1 MYNEII
7 NDLLNSNNKNLEVQ
21 KGAKGQCKINK
32 LAEEIVTD
40 ELKAFEWLEI
50 GESIRRV
57 APTDFNKLS
66 SRSHTIFRIN
76 LETTVRGVFSSQTIK
91 RSEINLVDLAGS
103 EGVTSEHNQA
113 RAAERANINK
123 SLLALSMVV
132 QSKSTKD
139 SNAFTSFR
147 KSKLTRILENALSG
161 DSKTCI
167 ICTINQANK
176 NKVESINT
184 LKFGMNAKK
193 IKTMVSINERVNK
206 QTVDLECFK
215 QIEEENRR
223 LKQELEDMKEE
234 VKNQADEP
242 RSVQDDDQVMG
253 EIYNRQYLNY
263 TQEKLIQK
271 TAQVQ
276 RYQVS
281 LAEITQMK

>member
-1 MYNEII
+1 
-7 NDLLNSNNKNLEVQ
+7 LNSGNKNLEVQ
-21 KGAKGQCKINK
+21 KGAKGKCTISK
-32 LAEEIVTD
+32 LTEEVVTD

-57 APTDFNKLS
+57 ALTDFNKTS

-76 LETTVRGVFSSQTIK
+76 LEMTVKEEFRTETIK

-132 QSKSTKD
+132 QSK
-139 SNAFTSFR
+139 AFINPTAYISYR

-176 NKVESINT
+176 NKAESINT
-184 LKFGMNAKK
+184 LKFGMNAKM
-193 IKTMVSINERVNK
+193 IKTKVSINERVNK
-206 QTVDLECFK
+206 QTIDLESYK
-215 QIEEENRR
+215 QLEEENIRQ
-223 LKQELEDMKEE
+223 KQKIENMEEEIKNIIDGTKE
-234 VKNQADEP
+234 
-242 RSVQDDDQVMG
+242 VQDDDKVMND
-253 EIYNRQYLNY
+253 IYTRQYLNY

-276 RYQVS
+276 RW
-281 LAEITQMK
+281 ERITLV